1 MPTEGIDL
9 CVELGNLRLKNPV
22 VAASGTF
29 GTGMDL
35 AAYVDPAVLG
45 AVTVKSLSVFPWE
58 GNLPPRLKAT
68 PAGMLNTVG
77 LQNPGIE
84 AWART
89 TYPKL
94 AKTGATIIVSIW
106 GRNPGEF
113 AEAASQISLLT
124 DVRAIEL
131 NLSCPNIESAS
142 EMFAHSVPLTT
153 EVIRQVKSALSDCD
167 ITLLAKLSPNTT
179 ELVAIAK
186 AAIRAGA
193 DGLTL
198 INTVLGMSIDP
209 VSGRLSTSR
218 VPAGLSGP
226 AIRPV
231 AVRCVHEV
239 SVALPDLAVIGTG
252 GVIDAESAVEMMRAG
267 ATAVGVG
274 TASFFDP
281 RATKKIVTQLRTFCR
296 RYGVDRIADLTGKV
310 SAT

>member
-1 MPTEGIDL
+1 MPTRSVDL

-35 AAYVDPAVLG
+35 AAYVDPADLG

-58 GNLPPRLKAT
+58 GNSPPRLKTT
-68 PAGMLNTVG
+68 PGGMLNSVG
-77 LQNPGIE
+77 LQNPGIA
-84 AWART
+84 AWTRD

-94 AKTGATIIVSIW
+94 EETGATIIASVW

-113 AEAASQISLLT
+113 AEAASEISRT
-124 DVRAIEL
+124 TSVRALEL

-142 EMFAHSVPLTT
+142 AMFAHSAALTV
-153 EVIRQVKSALSDCD
+153 EVIRQVRAALSDRD
-167 ITLLAKLSPNTT
+167 ITLLAKLSPNTS
-179 ELVAIAK
+179 ELVSIAR
-186 AAIRAGA
+186 AAVDAGV

-209 VSGRLSTSR
+209 ASGRLSTSR

-231 AVRCVHEV
+231 AIRWVHEV
-239 SVALPDLAVIGTG
+239 TAALPGVAVIGTG
-252 GVIDAESAVEMMRAG
+252 GVTDGGSAVEMMRAG

-281 RATKKIVTQLRTFCR
+281 RATKKIVAQLRAFCR
-296 RYGVDRIADLTGKV
+296 RYGVARIADLTGAV
-310 SAT
+310 NAR